1 MFSTTTAVFLSV
13 QTRHPCGHASFIF
26 IAVAKHQAVPLR
38 RIGESFMPCAA
49 NAFATTSV
57 AGVGGW
63 WAPTAESTRQDQVFW
78 FSIFLSKCNLPEWL
92 ICEKLQSYIASFEA
106 LGQLLLL
113 LGRVRGIK
121 SPAHQVLLVRQLCDN
136 AAVAASTQKMP
147 SLKALLAFVL
157 QAISYHAVAHGVQ
170 LTSAHCAGE
179 RNGWADDLSRGK
191 VSGFNPLLRVEF
203 DLMEILAEPW
213 ASLGHS

>member
-1 MFSTTTAVFLSV
+1 MA
-13 QTRHPCGHASFIF
+13 H
-26 IAVAKHQAVPLR
+26 
-38 RIGESFMPCAA
+38 
-49 NAFATTSV
+49 
-57 AGVGGW
+57 
-63 WAPTAESTRQDQVFW
+63 
-78 FSIFLSKCNLPEWL
+78 
-92 ICEKLQSYIASFEA
+92 CEKLQSYIASFEA

-121 SPAHQVLLVRQLCDN
+121 SPAHQVLLVRQFCDN
-136 AAVAASTQKMP
+136 AAVAASTQKML
-147 SLKALLAFVL
+147 SLKAPLAFVL

-179 RNGWADDLSRGK
+179 RNGWAGDLSRGK

-203 DLMEILAEPW
+203 DLMRILAEPW